1 MDILRLWQLNGIS
14 KLFFCLGKKPV
25 YRLEAGAYW
34 ALSSMKP
41 FPFTYACPH
50 CYQRLQSPN
59 TDAGKTLSC
68 HFCRKNFIAPKA
80 PPRPLGG
87 LLILYGVMMV
97 LGTAFAFASIVFIPI
112 GIPVAFGLYGFFKQ
126 RKWFVP
132 FTLISNVSGLAIGMY
147 YSLPTSVSCLLVAI
161 YFLCSKR
168 VRETFV
174 I

>member
-1 MDILRLWQLNGIS
+1 
-14 KLFFCLGKKPV
+14 
-25 YRLEAGAYW
+25 
-34 ALSSMKP
+34 
-41 FPFTYACPH
+41 
-50 CYQRLQSPN
+50 
-59 TDAGKTLSC
+59 
-68 HFCRKNFIAPKA
+68 
-80 PPRPLGG
+80 
-87 LLILYGVMMV
+87 MV